1 MSELQQSAQFFKA
14 LSEPVRLR
22 ILNLLLHSDAEICVC
37 ALIEALDIPQSVISR
52 HLAYLRKAELVQARR
67 EGVWMHY
74 SLHAQMPTMYR
85 SVLAEFK
92 RGSLSEP
99 QLKADFD
106 KIECVLCVSA

>member
-67 EGVWMHY
+67 EGCGCTILCMLRCRRCIARYWLN
-74 SLHAQMPTMYR
+74 S
-85 SVLAEFK
+85 SV
-92 RGSLSEP
+92 
-99 QLKADFD
+99 
-106 KIECVLCVSA
+106 VL